1 MSIPLVTIALLAG
14 SAVVPTYGQAFH
26 RAQPLIIPIE
36 GLFDNLD
43 CGQELIDFTGNF
55 HIVSQSFSEGDG
67 FHTIVHINLA
77 NARGIGTISG
87 NQYQITNAGNSI
99 VNVHAGA
106 GTTTSE
112 VNTFH
117 FIVLGPPTDPQ
128 SDLLVH
134 ANTHVTVNA
143 NGETTVAFSDIFAE
157 CR

>member
-1 MSIPLVTIALLAG
+1 
-14 SAVVPTYGQAFH
+14 
-26 RAQPLIIPIE
+26 
-36 GLFDNLD
+36 
-43 CGQELIDFTGNF
+43 
-55 HIVSQSFSEGDG
+55 VSQSFPVGDG
-67 FHTIVHINLA
+67 FHVIGHVNLA

-99 VNVHAGA
+99 FNFHAGA
-106 GTTTSE
+106 GTITSE

-117 FIVLGPPTDPQ
+117 FIVLGPPTDQQ

-143 NGETTVAFSDIFAE
+143 NGEVTVAFSDIFVE